1 MNIQEIKTRDER
13 SKKFIFIPFCLIC
26 QAFRA
31 QGIVRYGYS
40 AVIKPIIEEILRHEI
55 NIIQMPCPESQL
67 GSYEQSLKR
76 EPKGIEQYDR
86 PEFREIC
93 HRLAS
98 KTVQMIKGILANGYE
113 IIAILGVEY
122 SPSCATKIQ
131 HSSRGALHR
140 PGLYIEALKI
150 QLAKE
155 KIEIP
160 FLGINQREIKNSL
173 SELRKLLSQQKESNL
188 ISTC

>member
-1 MNIQEIKTRDER
+1 MTIPEIKIPDER

-26 QAFRA
+26 QAFQA

-40 AVIKPIIEEILRHEI
+40 AVIKPIIEEILRHDI

-67 GSYEQSLKR
+67 GRYEESLKR
-76 EPKGIEQYDR
+76 EPKGIEQYDT
-86 PEFREIC
+86 PEFKEIC
-93 HRLAS
+93 QRLAS
-98 KTVQMIKGILANGYE
+98 EIVQMIRGILVNGYE
-113 IIAILGVEY
+113 IVAILGVEY

-131 HSSRGALHR
+131 YSSRGTFHR
-140 PGLYIEALKI
+140 PGFYIEALKT

-160 FLGINQREIKNSL
+160 FLGINRRGIKKSL
-173 SELRKLLSQQKESNL
+173 SELRQLLGQQKNL
-188 ISTC
+188 FDF